1 MSSPDSSSENPM
13 EGKEFQN
20 SESTKRKKNPS
31 PYITIS
37 NKPKT
42 GTEPSRQPINKFN
55 RGEGNKSKK
64 HQSTQKIASCVGI
77 APLPKKGD
85 GCKGP
90 QKTWLGASGSKANFS
105 APKLTPKKG
114 APVLNRTLC
123 SKRGWAQESSKS
135 MSWSFRFES

>member
-1 MSSPDSSSENPM
+1 M

-31 PYITIS
+31 PDITIS

-55 RGEGNKSKK
+55 RGEGNQSKK

-77 APLPKKGD
+77 APCPKKGM
-85 GCKGP
+85 
-90 QKTWLGASGSKANFS
+90 GARALKKHGLEL
-105 APKLTPKKG
+105 PVRKLTFQP
-114 APVLNRTLC
+114 P
-123 SKRGWAQESSKS
+123 S
-135 MSWSFRFES
+135 